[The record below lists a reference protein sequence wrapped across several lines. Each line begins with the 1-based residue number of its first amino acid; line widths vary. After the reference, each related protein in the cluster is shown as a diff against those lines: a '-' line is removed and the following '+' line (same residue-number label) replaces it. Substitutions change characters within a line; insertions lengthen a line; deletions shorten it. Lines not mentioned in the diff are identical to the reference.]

1 MRGVKRKPLRPSPL
15 PPCSKCLLHHGGP
28 GRRRA
33 PNNPDGCSLCG
44 RLRDGAG
51 HYCKA
56 CRAQYQRGHRPRNSE
71 LSPEARRRD
80 IARSYVAVYLKR
92 GHIQKLPC
100 VACDAPPEE
109 TVAHHHNGHDW
120 PLEVIWV
127 CVPHHL
133 DLHAGRTL
141 NTL

>member
-1 MRGVKRKPLRPSPL
+1 MEQLCKKCLLPHALPGQRRQQAGGKGCPICGKPRAARHRYCPDCRNQYARGHRKPLTGEALFR
-15 PPCSKCLLHHGGP
+15 K
-28 GRRRA
+28 RA
-33 PNNPDGCSLCG
+33 
-44 RLRDGAG
+44 RD
-51 HYCKA
+51 
-56 CRAQYQRGHRPRNSE
+56 
-71 LSPEARRRD
+71 
-80 IARSYVAVYLKR
+80 YVHIYLKR

-133 DLHAGRTL
+133 DLHAGRSLSTG
-141 NTL
+141 